1 MPGPIKGWAD
11 HGGAGMASAEPT
23 LAGRPLAVSR
33 EASGTLDASQ
43 ANGLTAL
50 PSIVL
55 DGAAGPS
62 VTVPDGPF
70 LLLADYIR
78 EGADLVL
85 VGPDGQTVVVRDYF
99 ASDAPPTLITEG
111 GARVPPD
118 LAEALAG
125 LAAPRQLAQAGETTA
140 TAPIGQVQT
149 LEGTATA
156 TRADG
161 SEVTLDLP
169 PRFVPYPMLVCLPSV
184 LRPGS
189 AAAHQQRRPE
199 RAGGAE

>member
-1 MPGPIKGWAD
+1 
-11 HGGAGMASAEPT
+11 MASAEPT

-99 ASDAPPTLITEG
+99 ASDAPPTLITASPTSHCRRSTEWIPWFIS
-111 GARVPPD
+111 APPPSSSQV
-118 LAEALAG
+118 
-125 LAAPRQLAQAGETTA
+125 PRQ
-140 TAPIGQVQT
+140 
-149 LEGTATA
+149 
-156 TRADG
+156 
-161 SEVTLDLP
+161 P
-169 PRFVPYPMLVCLPSV
+169 PLS
-184 LRPGS
+184 
-189 AAAHQQRRPE
+189 
-199 RAGGAE
+199 

>member
-1 MPGPIKGWAD
+1 MAAVETPLT
-11 HGGAGMASAEPT
+11 GANPT
-23 LAGRPLAVSR
+23 VSKNAAGLP
-33 EASGTLDASQ
+33 DASHVNGQ
-43 ANGLTAL
+43 AIA
-50 PSIVL
+50 SSVVL
-55 DGAAGPS
+55 DGTAGPS
-62 VTVPDGPF
+62 VTVPGGHF
-70 LLLADYIR
+70 LLVADYIR

-85 VGPDGQTVVVRDYF
+85 VGPGGQTVVVRDYF
-99 ASDAPPTLITEG
+99 ASDAPPTLITDAG
-111 GARVPPD
+111 SRVPPD